1 MTKHMQQE
9 LGSIGADPEVFL
21 ADTRTGGVFPVC
33 GLIAGTKEKPLA
45 LPDRKKYQG
54 SQTGYFMQEDNV
66 MAEFNIPPVT
76 NAEEF
81 TLAIHHALAGV
92 RNHITSQNKNI
103 DVCSGHSFVFSEEV
117 LTKHKEKARTF
128 GCSPDYN
135 AYSKESGTVPNLPMH
150 VNNLY
155 DLEGQWRFAGGHIHI
170 APSKYAPKIPPN
182 ILAKFADLFLGLPS
196 ISVDKQRPV
205 TGQGRRYLYGRA
217 GTFRPTPYGIEY
229 RVLSNFWVFDRQTT
243 LDIATRAF
251 NLIGFLNMYQDR
263 LEELQEVYRK
273 IPWVQV
279 TVAINAEKE
288 HEASDLIQL
297 LTEMKVL
304 S

>member
-103 DVCSGHSFVFSEEV
+103 DVCSGHSFV
-117 LTKHKEKARTF
+117 
-128 GCSPDYN
+128 
-135 AYSKESGTVPNLPMH
+135 
-150 VNNLY
+150 
-155 DLEGQWRFAGGHIHI
+155 
-170 APSKYAPKIPPN
+170 
-182 ILAKFADLFLGLPS
+182 
-196 ISVDKQRPV
+196 
-205 TGQGRRYLYGRA
+205 
-217 GTFRPTPYGIEY
+217 
-229 RVLSNFWVFDRQTT
+229 
-243 LDIATRAF
+243 
-251 NLIGFLNMYQDR
+251 
-263 LEELQEVYRK
+263 
-273 IPWVQV
+273 
-279 TVAINAEKE
+279 
-288 HEASDLIQL
+288 
-297 LTEMKVL
+297 
-304 S
+304 